1 VVESRNQAESLVHAS
16 EKQLAE
22 HGGAVSAQ
30 IKGDIENAIKDLK
43 AALEK
48 NDDAGIKTK
57 SQALAA
63 AAMKM
68 GEAIYATS
76 QQGGDAPDA
85 GGAAGAQ
92 AAGGDDVVDADFE
105 EVKDDKKSA

>member
-1 VVESRNQAESLVHAS
+1 MHAT

-22 HGGAVSAQ
+22 HGGAVDEA
-30 IKGDIENAIKDLK
+30 IRKDIENGVADLK

-48 NDDAGIKTK
+48 DDAEAIKTK

-68 GEAIYATS
+68 GEAIYAKS
-76 QQGGDAPDA
+76 QGAAEA
-85 GGAAGAQ
+85 GADAGAQ
-92 AAGGDDVVDADFE
+92 PEGGDDVVDADFE